1 LPFSFFTF
9 SFAIDSIVLAIDN
22 LASGNNTFDNLSKV
36 AYVSFVSETFS
47 KNYALPILKFVL
59 ALILCSQTQ
68 QICMPPH
75 QWPEL
80 FNSQYDCLMFGYKE
94 SQKKMKEIGRKEV
107 NEHNMFIRFTC
118 TPQNTIWQYGKIVVM
133 GDIFSPLPTLSL
145 SL

>member
-1 LPFSFFTF
+1 M
-9 SFAIDSIVLAIDN
+9 VLLIDN
-22 LASGNNTFDNLSKV
+22 CASGNNTFDKLINVL
-36 AYVSFVSETFS
+36 YVSCVNETFLYLVMS
-47 KNYALPILKFVL
+47 VIVTFLSFNYEHYIGSIGDLSSMKFVL

-80 FNSQYDCLMFGYKE
+80 FNSQYDCLMFGYEE

-118 TPQNTIWQYGKIVVM
+118 TPQNTI
-133 GDIFSPLPTLSL
+133 
-145 SL
+145 

>member
-1 LPFSFFTF
+1 M
-9 SFAIDSIVLAIDN
+9 VLLIDN
-22 LASGNNTFDNLSKV
+22 CASGNNTFDKFINVL
-36 AYVSFVSETFS
+36 YVSCVNETFLYLVMS
-47 KNYALPILKFVL
+47 VIVTFLSFNYEHYIGSIGDLSSMKFVL

-80 FNSQYDCLMFGYKE
+80 FNSQYDCLMFGYEE

-118 TPQNTIWQYGKIVVM
+118 TPQNTI
-133 GDIFSPLPTLSL
+133 
-145 SL
+145 